1 MDSDR
6 DRTDGG
12 GAYAPA
18 PPDARTFVELGT
30 FSVDGETFAVRR
42 SDDDGSTHYDW
53 VAGPNDGYGFSTFD
67 GTAPLSTFGGTA
79 PLSRERHLDSIRDF
93 LAGIDPATGYLADP

>member
-1 MDSDR
+1 MESDR
-6 DRTDGG
+6 SSTDDV

-18 PPDARTFVELGT
+18 PPDARIFVELGT
-30 FSVDGETFAVRR
+30 FTVDAETFSVRR

-53 VAGPNDGYGFSTFD
+53 VSGPNSGYGFST
-67 GTAPLSTFGGTA
+67 SGGA
-79 PLSRERHLDSIRDF
+79 QPLSRERHLDRIRGF

>member
-6 DRTDGG
+6 DRTDSG
-12 GAYAPA
+12 GAFAPA

-53 VAGPNDGYGFSTFD
+53 VSGPNDGYGFSTF
-67 GTAPLSTFGGTA
+67 GGTE
-79 PLSRERHLDSIRDF
+79 PLSRERHLVSIRDF